1 MPSFRSI
8 HSEFWIGTHT
18 EAQNQPHF
26 SGDDVP
32 YAELYCL
39 SFKPSFV
46 GFGWKNSS
54 LFFASHRRRQII
66 QYACRQILFNSR

>member
-1 MPSFRSI
+1 MPSFGSI

-32 YAELYCL
+32 YAEFSCR

-46 GFGWKNSS
+46 GFGWEN
-54 LFFASHRRRQII
+54 FFFIFVSHRRRQII
-66 QYACRQILFNSR
+66 LQYVPSNII